1 MQGSLQALTDVFEG
15 KDKCLVI
22 PGYQRNYDWK
32 KGNCARLFDDL
43 LDVIENDRPNHFFGS
58 IVYKVEGA
66 IGEMTIIDGQQ
77 RLTTVNLLFLALH
90 DCLTDGTLE
99 PDDDLAEWIR
109 DDFLN
114 SKHAA
119 NGRKLKLK
127 PVKADASTY
136 EKLFLAG
143 ADLDESSNLTANYRY
158 FAERLGRREVEP
170 RQLFDAIRKLQVMRL
185 QLEESDDAQLIFESL
200 NSTGLDL
207 TQADMIRNF
216 VIMGQNQQD
225 QEELYEQY
233 WNPMEQDADY
243 DSSEFI
249 RHWLTTQL
257 GRTPKKDRLYEEF
270 RAYVRTAERPVRDIL
285 AQMRAHARHYR
296 DLRKATV
303 GEQRVDHL
311 LCRFNLVDRTV
322 TMPLLLPVMDAY
334 RKGDFTADELLKV
347 LTVIDSYLTRRWVCG
362 LPTNALNKVFA
373 LVWREAVKKH
383 KEGDS
388 LSEIIVF
395 LLASRQG
402 TAIFPGDQMF
412 GTALAEK
419 DFYHIS
425 AAQRNYFWEC
435 LENGAS
441 KDTRDIAG
449 ALAAG
454 DISVEHIMPQT
465 LNSEWMESFGA
476 RAKHVHDTWLH
487 RLGNLTVTGYNANYS
502 NVSFAQKRD
511 CEQGFRSSPYRI
523 NSMLRDLDAWGED
536 EMASRGAELSAIAMR
551 RWPEPAVSYSLRPG
565 ARDVEPMGEEGVFTG
580 RTIRGWEYDGVT
592 YPVTAW
598 RQMLTGVVSPLTR
611 QDPAAVRRHAATTAK
626 FRIRAPRSEPD
637 DGYSEVAP
645 GLDVSVWNSTEEKMA
660 ILRGLFHAMSL
671 DADDLLF
678 HLRPGGDSEEP
689 GSDKDES

>member
-15 KDKCLVI
+15 KDRCLVI
-22 PGYQRNYDWK
+22 PVYQRNYDWK

-43 LDVIENDRPNHFFGS
+43 LDVIEHNRPNHFFGS
-58 IVYKVEGA
+58 IVYKIEGA

-90 DCLTDGTLE
+90 NCLADGTLE
-99 PDDDLAEWIR
+99 PDPDLAEWIR

-127 PVKADASTY
+127 PVKADASAY
-136 EKLFLAG
+136 EKLFADGL
-143 ADLDESSNLTANYRY
+143 DLDETSNLTANYRY
-158 FAERLGRREVEP
+158 FLERLGRREAEP

-216 VIMGQNQQD
+216 VLMGQNPQD

-233 WNPMEQDADY
+233 WNPMEQDVDY

-249 RHWLTTQL
+249 RHWLTARL

-270 RAYVRTAERPVRDIL
+270 RAYVRASERPVRDIL
-285 AQMRAHARHYR
+285 AQMRTHARHYR
-296 DLRKATV
+296 DLRKAMV
-303 GEQRVDHL
+303 GEQRVDRL
-311 LCRFNLVDRTV
+311 LRRFNLVDRTV

-334 RKGDFTADELLKV
+334 RRGDFTADELLKV
-347 LTVIDSYLTRRWVCG
+347 LAVVDTYLTRRWVCG

-383 KEGDS
+383 EDGDS
-388 LSEIIVF
+388 LPEIIVY

-412 GTALAEK
+412 GVALAEK

-465 LNSEWMESFGA
+465 LNQEWIDSLGGA
-476 RAKHVHDTWLH
+476 THVHDTWLH

-502 NVSFAQKRD
+502 NASFRHKRD
-511 CEQGFRSSPYRI
+511 CEQGFRDSPYRI
-523 NSMLRDLDAWGED
+523 NNMLRYIDTWSE
-536 EMASRGAELSAIAMR
+536 EQMRSRGAELSALAMAC
-551 RWPEPAVSYSLRPG
+551 WPEPAVHYSPPRDT
-565 ARDVEPMGEEGVFTG
+565 RDVVPMGEEDSFTG
-580 RTIRGWEYDGVT
+580 RTLRGWEYDGAT
-592 YPVTAW
+592 YPVTTW
-598 RQMLTGVVSPLTR
+598 RQMLTGVIAILAR
-611 QDPAAVRRHAATTAK
+611 QDPAAVRSHAATTTQ
-626 FRIRAPRSEPD
+626 FRIRAVQSEPE
-637 DGYSEVAP
+637 DGYVEVAP
-645 GLDVSVWNSTEEKMA
+645 GVDVSVWNSTSGKMR
-660 ILRGLFHAMSL
+660 ILRGLFHTMGL
-671 DADDLLF
+671 DTDDLVF
-678 HLRPGGDSEEP
+678 HLEP
-689 GSDKDES
+689 KTTGNESGEDKD